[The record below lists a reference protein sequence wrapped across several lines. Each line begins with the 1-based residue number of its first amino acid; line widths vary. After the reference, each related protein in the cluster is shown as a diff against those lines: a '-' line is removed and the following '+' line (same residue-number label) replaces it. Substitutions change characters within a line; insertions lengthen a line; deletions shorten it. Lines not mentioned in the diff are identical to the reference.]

1 MKTMTGTPWKLG
13 ALGGAQTFG
22 AQAARLML
30 DSYPEFGKQLA
41 YYPTSDDALEA
52 LLRGE
57 VTAFC
62 APEQMSNTGFHVG
75 MQQRMMAPDS
85 PLHVLAEIT
94 HAYHCSLL
102 GKPGARVEQVRRV
115 LGHTG
120 SVTQSRPWLEANLPN
135 ARIEIVDT
143 NSLGAA
149 RSVLDG
155 DGSIASVGTPE
166 LARECGLI
174 EIAKDIDGASVGS
187 YWALS
192 RDRLFSAK
200 PTRLVLVGRMK
211 DDGRLSRLVCAM
223 MEAGYALQTV
233 SSRPS
238 GKALYEYDYMLRLR
252 GEGTLETVE
261 ALVSGFAPLRLAGA
275 FEARGQATGSGA

>member
-1 MKTMTGTPWKLG
+1 MTARQWKLG
-13 ALGGAQTFG
+13 ALGGPQTFG

-30 DSYPEFGKQLA
+30 GCYPEFDRELA
-41 YYPTSDDALEA
+41 YYPTSDEALEA

-62 APEQMSNTGFHVG
+62 APEQMSKTGFHAG
-75 MQQRMMAPDS
+75 MQARMTAPGS

-102 GKPGARVEQVRRV
+102 GKPGADIARVRRV

-120 SVTQSRPWLEANLPN
+120 SVTQSRPWLEANLPH
-135 ARIEIVDT
+135 AEIDIVDT
-143 NSLGAA
+143 SSFGAA

-166 LARECGLI
+166 LARECGLV
-174 EIAKDIDGASVGS
+174 ELAQDIDGASVGS

-192 RDRLFSAK
+192 RDRLFSRT
-200 PTRLVLVGRMK
+200 PTRLVVAGRMK
-211 DDGRLSRLVCAM
+211 DDGQLSRLICAM
-223 MEAGYALQTV
+223 SDAGYALQTV

-261 ALVSGFAPLRLAGA
+261 AVLAGHGSMRLAGA
-275 FEARGQATGSGA
+275 FEARSSRT

>member
-1 MKTMTGTPWKLG
+1 MTVPQWKLG
-13 ALGGAQTFG
+13 ALGGPHTFG

-30 DSYPEFGKQLA
+30 GCYPEFDKELA
-41 YYPTSDDALEA
+41 YYPTSDEALEA

-62 APEQMSNTGFHVG
+62 APEQMSNTGFHAG
-75 MQQRMMAPDS
+75 MQARMMAPGS

-102 GKPGARVEQVRRV
+102 GKPGADTARVRRV

-120 SVTQSRPWLEANLPN
+120 SVTQSRPWLEANLPH
-135 ARIEIVDT
+135 AEIDIVDT
-143 NSLGAA
+143 SSFGAA

-166 LARECGLI
+166 LARECGLV
-174 EIAKDIDGASVGS
+174 ELAQDIDGASVGS

-192 RDRLFSAK
+192 RDRLFSRT
-200 PTRLVLVGRMK
+200 PTRLVVVGRMK
-211 DDGRLSRLVCAM
+211 DDGQLSRLICAM
-223 MEAGYALQTV
+223 SDAGYALQTV

-261 ALVSGFAPLRLAGA
+261 AVLAGHGSMRLAGA
-275 FEARGQATGSGA
+275 FEARSSRA